1 MDWREDGVNIHQQ
14 CHLHITA
21 ACGQQLW
28 DGLETVS
35 FKPLGKNRAL
45 MPWLSTSKS
54 LRDVADLFDLLHKI
68 CTVCYCEPL
77 KEQSISLSTKQQ
89 WKEAHR
95 SSHWLSTKGI
105 TSHDSSSM
113 AQGQEW
119 NVTLCAVGGETEGWE
134 DKRMCRVN
142 TERQYQELR
151 VALSLNRMQGSC
163 REKETET
170 QGGS

>member
-1 MDWREDGVNIHQQ
+1 M
-14 CHLHITA
+14 
-21 ACGQQLW
+21 
-28 DGLETVS
+28 
-35 FKPLGKNRAL
+35 
-45 MPWLSTSKS
+45 
-54 LRDVADLFDLLHKI
+54 ADLFELLHKI
-68 CTVCYCEPL
+68 CPVCYCEPL

-89 WKEAHR
+89 WKEAHN

-119 NVTLCAVGGETEGWE
+119 NVILCAVGGETEGWE

-163 REKETET
+163 REKLKPKEAVRAPHPA
-170 QGGS
+170 GSRTNDEEKDRILTLEFFCPPLPRISQCLCCLRFCVNVHKSTPFSRS